1 MLWAVWAASL
11 AVSGCVLRQPPST
24 TGVDEFAALV
34 RSTVNTYGSQNQ
46 TRSRRHTWG
55 NEAAH
60 EGTPC
65 FFCFLSWPVPLLF
78 MMRLGF
84 DYPKTLGLFDGDIKL
99 LNTLTANQETWVVIH
114 ELLHWAAFG
123 STGAPTTQT
132 QQLYLDEMENVVG
145 QIAFDPDTV
154 HWDETQMPGTHRAS
168 GLAGSAELMTPQVD
182 NMPFLAAA
190 TLNELRGSQI
200 VGQRWC
206 AASQPLLCGFPAP
219 KSAAF
224 FRASAWQTVPTAVGK
239 LSIPM
244 EGAAVSTHSPD
255 VSLNDGEVTD
265 DQALAIVLGSLGGVA
280 LLAGTVWVA
289 LGVAGTRARDST
301 LPRLSRTDGV
311 ALFGR
316 RVTLALAVG
325 AAAAARSVGK
335 GGLLLLLLL
344 GRGLGGL
351 ALGQLVHRPLVARL
365 AHRHDRLER
374 RGRRCS
380 CRQTRAGRT
389 PRCRASPC
397 GPRRPSG
404 ES

>member
-24 TGVDEFAALV
+24 TGVDKFAALV
-34 RSTVNTYGSQNQ
+34 RSTVKTYGSQNQ

-60 EGTPC
+60 EGLD
-65 FFCFLSWPVPLLF
+65 FFMLF
-78 MMRLGF
+78 VEVSVMPPAPIYVASF
-84 DYPKTLGLFDGDIKL
+84 DNPKTLGLFDGDIKL

-190 TLNELRGSQI
+190 TLNELRGPQI

-206 AASQPLLCGFPAP
+206 AASQPC
-219 KSAAF
+219 SAGSQCTEISRFLPRVCMAN
-224 FRASAWQTVPTAVGK
+224 
-239 LSIPM
+239 
-244 EGAAVSTHSPD
+244 GADGGRQIVNTNGGGGGVYALPD

-280 LLAGTVWVA
+280 LLAGTVWV
-289 LGVAGTRARDST
+289 VY
-301 LPRLSRTDGV
+301 
-311 ALFGR
+311 
-316 RVTLALAVG
+316 
-325 AAAAARSVGK
+325 
-335 GGLLLLLLL
+335 
-344 GRGLGGL
+344 
-351 ALGQLVHRPLVARL
+351 
-365 AHRHDRLER
+365 
-374 RGRRCS
+374 
-380 CRQTRAGRT
+380 
-389 PRCRASPC
+389 PRCRRDSSSDSDITSAAWLLAH
-397 GPRRPSG
+397 
-404 ES
+404 